1 MMDIKEITAKL
12 ESLQA
17 QADQNRQRRSRLE
30 GEIKTLEK
38 NSEELRKRF
47 REEVGEEIEKA
58 EEIIADQEKKI
69 AARVQEIQN
78 ILNPPVELQHGMI

>member
-78 ILNPPVELQHGMI
+78 ILNPPVESQHGMI

>member
-12 ESLQA
+12 ESLQS

-58 EEIIADQEKKI
+58 EEIIAAQEKKI
-69 AARVQEIQN
+69 DARVQEIQN
-78 ILNPPVELQHGMI
+78 ILNPLVESQHGMI